1 MSKLR
6 ACLHGGGG
14 PQMGEVT
21 SGHLHL
27 SCKRDH
33 IKMTDNMDRQVTPPK
48 PVTSPTL
55 GPPPPYQQA
64 PTYCNW
70 CNRHQGC
77 LLDGGRV
84 WGGGRILERRKLK
97 SVESVYLREGVH
109 CVVCGTQCTL
119 PAVNCRSL
127 QLSNSE
133 RYWCHKFCV
142 TTREANNWTR

>member
-1 MSKLR
+1 MSKLG
-6 ACLHGGGG
+6 AFLHRGGG
-14 PQMGEVT
+14 PQIGEVT

-33 IKMTDNMDRQVTPPK
+33 IKMRDYMDRQVTPPK
-48 PVTSPTL
+48 RVTSPTF
-55 GPPPPYQQA
+55 GPPPPHKQA
-64 PTYCNW
+64 LTYCNW

-77 LLDGGRV
+77 LLDGG
-84 WGGGRILERRKLK
+84 GGGRLLERRKLRRI
-97 SVESVYLREGVH
+97 ESVYLREGVH

-119 PAVNCRSL
+119 LAVNCRSL